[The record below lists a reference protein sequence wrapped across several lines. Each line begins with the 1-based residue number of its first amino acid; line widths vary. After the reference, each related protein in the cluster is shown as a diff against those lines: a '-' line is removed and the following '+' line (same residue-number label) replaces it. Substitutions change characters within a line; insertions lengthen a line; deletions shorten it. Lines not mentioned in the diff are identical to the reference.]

1 MKSLKERARKEIVEI
16 KVSIP
21 SPDGSKIAEVIK
33 IKVPALRDPR
43 NGEIFLTGEA
53 LQKIDKTKARY
64 MGILLPMEIK
74 ELRNRLGMTQLKMSR
89 LLRIGD
95 KTYTRWENGRE
106 RPSQSANLLLAGLR
120 DGKLDVGYLTHLK
133 SPSPGLHSSLFY
145 DYDYMP
151 IEPFSMKIKSKEM
164 EFDEYEALS
173 ATA

>member
-1 MKSLKERARKEIVEI
+1 MKSLKERAKKEIVEI
-16 KVSIP
+16 PISIP
-21 SPDGSKIAEVIK
+21 SPDGSRVVEIVK
-33 IKVPALRDPR
+33 IKVEALKDPQD
-43 NGEIFLTGEA
+43 GEIYLTSEA
-53 LQKIDKTKARY
+53 IRIIDKTKARY

-74 ELRNRLGMTQLKMSR
+74 ELRKRLGMTQLEMSR

-133 SPSPGLHSSLFY
+133 SPSPGLHSSLYY